1 MRFRFRLIPEEHRFF
16 EVFEEMGNK
25 VNEGAQ
31 ALVAIFRDYTD
42 MERGVGRIFDI
53 EHEGDEITHEVI
65 HRLNTTF
72 ITPFDRMDIHKLVSA
87 LDDVLDHIEAAAEFL
102 QLHNIERPLPQALE
116 LAETLA
122 QSAQVTADA
131 LPNLRHLK
139 ELPAYWIEINRL
151 ENEGDRLFR
160 RTVAE
165 LFSGDYPALEVLKW
179 TDIVEEVEEGIDGL
193 EDVANIIEGIAL
205 KQG

>member
-1 MRFRFRLIPEEHRFF
+1 MIPEEHRFF
-16 EVFEEMGNK
+16 EIFEEMGNK

-31 ALVAIFRDYTD
+31 ALVDLFSDYSD
-42 MERGVGRIFDI
+42 MERIVGRILDI

-65 HRLNTTF
+65 RRLNTTF
-72 ITPFDRMDIHKLVSA
+72 ITPFDRMDIHKLASA

-102 QLHNIERPLPQALE
+102 QLHNIVEPLPQALQ
-116 LAETLA
+116 LVQTLA
-122 QSAQVTADA
+122 TSAEVTASA

-139 ELPAYWIEINRL
+139 ELPDYWVEINRL
-151 ENEGDRLFR
+151 ENEGDRMFR

-165 LFSGDYPALEVLKW
+165 LFSGDYEPLEVLKW
-179 TDIVEEVEEGIDGL
+179 TDIVEEVEEGIDAL
-193 EDVANIIEGIAL
+193 EDVANIIESIAL

>member
-1 MRFRFRLIPEEHRFF
+1 MPFRLIPEEHRFF
-16 EVFEEMGNK
+16 EIFEEMGGK

-31 ALVAIFRDYTD
+31 ALVGLLNDYTD
-42 MERGVGRIFDI
+42 LERVVGRILDI

-65 HRLNTTF
+65 RRLNTTF
-72 ITPFDRMDIHKLVSA
+72 ITPFDRADIHRLASA
-87 LDDVLDHIEAAAEFL
+87 LDDVLDHIEAAAESL
-102 QLHNIERPLPQALE
+102 QLHNIEEPLPQAVA

-122 QSAQVTADA
+122 KAAQVTADA

-139 ELPAYWIEINRL
+139 ELPDYWVEINRL
-151 ENEGDRLFR
+151 ENEGDRMYR

-165 LFSGDYPALEVLKW
+165 LFSGDYRPLDVLKW
-179 TDIVEEVEEGIDGL
+179 ADIVEEIEEGIDAL